1 MEKMERQEVLAQIQ
15 DIFRDH
21 LEDESIELSGAT
33 TANDVE
39 GWDSLMHLQLIVA
52 IENHF
57 KIKFTSKEILS
68 WKNVDA
74 MLNSIMGRLEHA
86 Q

>member
-1 MEKMERQEVLAQIQ
+1 MERQEILSQVQ

-21 LEDESIELSGAT
+21 LEDDSIVLADEK

-52 IENHF
+52 VENHF
-57 KIKFTSKEILS
+57 KIKFTSKEILQ
-68 WKNVDA
+68 WKNVGE
-74 MLNSIMGRLEHA
+74 MVSSIVKRLENA
-86 Q
+86 

>member
-1 MEKMERQEVLAQIQ
+1 MEKQEILSRVQ

-21 LEDESIELSGAT
+21 LEDDSIVLADET
-33 TANDVE
+33 TANDVD

-57 KIKFTSKEILS
+57 KVKFTSKEILQ
-68 WKNVDA
+68 WKNVGE
-74 MLNSIMGRLEHA
+74 MVSGIVKRLENA
-86 Q
+86 

>member
-1 MEKMERQEVLAQIQ
+1 MERQEILSQVQ

-21 LEDESIELSGAT
+21 LEDDSIVLADET

-52 IENHF
+52 VENHF
-57 KIKFTSKEILS
+57 KIKFTSREILQ
-68 WKNVDA
+68 WKNVGE
-74 MLNSIMGRLEHA
+74 MVSSIVKRLENA
-86 Q
+86 

>member
-1 MEKMERQEVLAQIQ
+1 MAGQEILSQVQ

-21 LEDESIELSGAT
+21 LEDETIVLTEAT
-33 TANDVE
+33 TANDVD

-57 KIKFTSKEILS
+57 KIKFTSREILQ
-68 WKNVDA
+68 WKNIGE
-74 MLNSIMGRLEHA
+74 MIKNIIKRQENS
-86 Q
+86 

>member
-1 MEKMERQEVLAQIQ
+1 MIMEKEEIISRVQ

-21 LEDESIELSGAT
+21 LDDESITLKDET
-33 TANDVE
+33 TAADVD

-57 KIKFTSKEILS
+57 KIKFTSREIMS
-68 WKNVDA
+68 WKNVGEMIDC
-74 MLNSIMGRLEHA
+74 LKTKGV
-86 Q
+86 

>member
-1 MEKMERQEVLAQIQ
+1 MERKEILSQVQ

-21 LEDESIELSGAT
+21 LEDDSIVLADET

-52 IENHF
+52 VENHF
-57 KIKFTSKEILS
+57 KIKFTSKEILQ
-68 WKNVDA
+68 WKNVGE
-74 MLNSIMGRLEHA
+74 MVSSIHGKGI
-86 Q
+86 

>member
-1 MEKMERQEVLAQIQ
+1 MERQEILSQVQ

-21 LEDESIELSGAT
+21 LEDDSIVLADAT

-57 KIKFTSKEILS
+57 KVKFTSKEILQ
-68 WKNVDA
+68 WKNVGE
-74 MLNSIMGRLEHA
+74 MISTIQGKGR
-86 Q
+86 

>member
-1 MEKMERQEVLAQIQ
+1 MEKQEILLQVQ

-21 LEDESIELSGAT
+21 LEDETIVLTETT
-33 TANDVE
+33 TANDVD

-57 KIKFTSKEILS
+57 KIKFTSREILQ
-68 WKNVDA
+68 WKNVGEMVENIIIRRKNA
-74 MLNSIMGRLEHA
+74 
-86 Q
+86 

>member
-1 MEKMERQEVLAQIQ
+1 MERQEILSEVQ

-21 LEDESIELSGAT
+21 LEDDSIVLTDET

-57 KIKFTSKEILS
+57 KVKFTSKEILQ
-68 WKNVDA
+68 WKNVGE
-74 MLNSIMGRLEHA
+74 MVSSITKRLENT
-86 Q
+86 